1 MRSARSVLLR
11 ELGEGGFARV
21 FLAEQADLDHRLVV
35 VKVSTRITPEPRL
48 LARARHSHIVE
59 VLWHNLIE
67 DGSLQ
72 LVCMPFLGGAT
83 LAAVLAD
90 RKRRGGRPR
99 SGRDLLAELDR
110 VSAPEY
116 PTADLARSSREI
128 IARLSYPKAIAW
140 IVARLAEALDYA
152 YSRGVLHGDVKP
164 SNILLTADGEPMLL
178 DFNLA
183 VGWQSPGGD
192 DLPGDVG
199 GTLAYMAPERLR
211 TVAEP
216 ENAVVP
222 KAADRHRADLYALG
236 MVLLEALAGRTAD
249 HPRGSPRTPRELAK
263 ALRRISAAGSGDI
276 DPVVP
281 DLDRARFAV
290 DPDPLPGARSSRSL
304 HSRLRAGGGP
314 GSLVQ
319 RASPG
324 FCPGTALAVRRAP
337 LGSTPSP
344 GRGRR
349 GGVAGRCGRQHSGS
363 LDCGPDLA
371 PGEGPGQARP
381 PLG

>member
-1 MRSARSVLLR
+1 M
-11 ELGEGGFARV
+11 
-21 FLAEQADLDHRLVV
+21 
-35 VKVSTRITPEPRL
+35 

-99 SGRDLLAELDR
+99 SGRDLLVDLDR

-116 PTADLARSSREI
+116 PTADLARPSREI
-128 IARLSYPKAIAW
+128 IARLSYPKAVAW

-183 VGWQSPGGD
+183 VGWRSPGGE
-192 DLPGDVG
+192 DLPGDTG

-211 TVAEP
+211 AVAQP
-216 ENAVVP
+216 EHAVVP

-236 MVLLEALAGRTAD
+236 HGAARGTDWSDDRSSSVLAAHAAGTGHGVRPVSTAGRGA
-249 HPRGSPRTPRELAK
+249 
-263 ALRRISAAGSGDI
+263 I
-276 DPVVP
+276 DSVVP
-281 DLDRARFAV
+281 GLDCAGFAV
-290 DPDPLPGARSSRSL
+290 DPDPMSGARSSRSL
-304 HSRLRAGGGP
+304 QPRL
-314 GSLVQ
+314 
-319 RASPG
+319 
-324 FCPGTALAVRRAP
+324 
-337 LGSTPSP
+337 
-344 GRGRR
+344 
-349 GGVAGRCGRQHSGS
+349 
-363 LDCGPDLA
+363 
-371 PGEGPGQARP
+371 
-381 PLG
+381 